1 MDQFDALAI
10 CANPLRERAAYARE
24 SIVSQLGREDDLGD
38 ATYHRTIE
46 RKRLL
51 RRDRFNLRFYFSCPN
66 AKAERG
72 TEAAEPT
79 DKRATGEHPAN
90 VRGVG
95 RATRRF
101 APRNGGEIPH
111 TDSRGGAEKRMRR
124 GDTTVFSAAS
134 APPRDALGSVC
145 YCSMRTSCLL
155 SPVSYL
161 LHRCANSGG
170 ALHVALGVA
179 TRTSPPAI
187 AFTASARA
195 GRAFDQRARVPRT
208 SMCANGP
215 LGPIARYSPRPP
227 TSAGNCCSTFSTAR
241 LITSVSRKLTEPS
254 RFRSSIRPS

>member
-111 TDSRGGAEKRMRR
+111 KDSRGGAEKRMRR

-155 SPVSYL
+155 SPVSCLLSLTQVRELGRRLARRARRCDAHVPARNRIHRERARRPGIRPAGARSSNVDVRKRSAWPHRAVQSETADQCRKLL
-161 LHRCANSGG
+161 LHFLDRAID
-170 ALHVALGVA
+170 HVRIAEVDGTVA
-179 TRTSPPAI
+179 
-187 AFTASARA
+187 
-195 GRAFDQRARVPRT
+195 
-208 SMCANGP
+208 
-215 LGPIARYSPRPP
+215 
-227 TSAGNCCSTFSTAR
+227 
-241 LITSVSRKLTEPS
+241 
-254 RFRSSIRPS
+254 

>member
-10 CANPLRERAAYARE
+10 CANPLRERAAYARK
-24 SIVSQLGREDDLGD
+24 SIVSQLGGEDDLGD
-38 ATYHRTIE
+38 ATDHRTIE
-46 RKRLL
+46 RRRLL
-51 RRDRFNLRFYFSCPN
+51 RRGSFNLRFYFTCPD
-66 AKAERG
+66 AKAECG

-79 DKRATGEHPAN
+79 DKGATGEHPAN

-101 APRNGGEIPH
+101 ALRNGVENH
-111 TDSRGGAEKRMRR
+111 TSLTRRR
-124 GDTTVFSAAS
+124 GEKNEARKSKRFSPLLS
-134 APPRDALGSVC
+134 PV
-145 YCSMRTSCLL
+145 SCLL
-155 SPVSYL
+155 SPISYL

-227 TSAGNCCSTFSTAR
+227 TSSGYCCSTFSTAR